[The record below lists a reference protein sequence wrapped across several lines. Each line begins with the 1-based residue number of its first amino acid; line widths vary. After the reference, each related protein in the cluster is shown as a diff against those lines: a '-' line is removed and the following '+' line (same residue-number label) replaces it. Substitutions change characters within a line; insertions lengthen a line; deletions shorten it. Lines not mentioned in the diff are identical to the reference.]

1 MSEHTKLFERAA
13 GRYEPP
19 DLAMDGLLKRRDRK
33 RRNQRIRAGILG
45 LAVALAAILAGAIT
59 IGSTD
64 PKPAKETPT
73 PSPTPSP
80 AVNPGSDVAIDLS
93 TGEASPLPESITSVQ
108 DAANYRVSPDGRTL
122 LFEASDTGSS
132 RTQLYLADI
141 DGSDVRR
148 LTNEP
153 NGAVAGT
160 WSPDGEEIAYV
171 VGWEHSPIV
180 SLYLLDI
187 ATGETTQLAAGLM
200 TGRFENDG
208 VDVREF
214 PLPSFSP
221 DGQTVLFTSQGFFL
235 ETVAVSGGES
245 TRLRGDSAWGSYS
258 PDGTTVTFLDA
269 AGYNTRIRLWDY
281 WGLFVADANGQAAR
295 PLVHDAEEHP
305 DWSPD
310 GSRIAYGWRGQ
321 VYIVDVTT
329 GRVTKIAVGERP
341 AWRDDDTLII
351 ERFGGLVDRELD
363 AQ

>member
-1 MSEHTKLFERAA
+1 VIDQRSVERAA
-13 GRYEPP
+13 ERFRLPEGSFER
-19 DLAMDGLLKRRDRK
+19 LVRRRNRK
-33 RRNQRIRAGILG
+33 RRNQRIRAGVVG
-45 LAVALAAILAGAIT
+45 LAVAVAAILAGAIT

-64 PKPAKETPT
+64 PKPAQETPT

-80 AVNPGSDVAIDLS
+80 AVNPGLDVAIDLS
-93 TGEASPLPESITSVQ
+93 TGEATPLPESITTIQ
-108 DAANYRVSPDGRTL
+108 DAGNYRISPDGRTL
-122 LFEASDTGSS
+122 LFEASDAGSS
-132 RTQLYLADI
+132 RTQLYLANI
-141 DGSDVRR
+141 DGSDIRR

-153 NGAVAGT
+153 NGAGAGT
-160 WSPDGEEIAYV
+160 WSPDGEAIAYV
-171 VGWEHSPIV
+171 VGWGQREIV

-187 ATGETTQLAAGLM
+187 ATGQTTQLATGLM
-200 TGRFENDG
+200 TGRFGNDG

-221 DGQTVLFTSQGFFL
+221 DGRTVVFTSQGFFL
-235 ETVAVSGGES
+235 ETVPVTGGES

-305 DWSPD
+305 VWSPD
-310 GSRIAYGWRGQ
+310 GSRIAYGWRGR

-329 GRVTKIAVGERP
+329 GRVTKIADGERP
-341 AWRDDDTLII
+341 AWRDDDTLMV
-351 ERFGGLVDRELD
+351 ERFGGLVDGETDER
-363 AQ
+363 